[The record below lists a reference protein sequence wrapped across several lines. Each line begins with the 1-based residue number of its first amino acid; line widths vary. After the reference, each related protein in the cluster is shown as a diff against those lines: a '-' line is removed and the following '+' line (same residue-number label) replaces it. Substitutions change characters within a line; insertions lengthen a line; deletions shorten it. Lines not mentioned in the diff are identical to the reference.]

1 MSDGNA
7 DTQAIATAYCDDGVS
22 VDQLTALVGAKTAQ
36 RLRLLKADLEDE
48 PLDLAAPEDIDVYDG
63 DATAVETASDNDR

>member
-1 MSDGNA
+1 MSDGDA

-36 RLRLLKADLEDE
+36 RLRLLKADLENE
-48 PLDLAAPEDIDVYDG
+48 PLELSTPDDINVYDG
-63 DATAVETASDNDR
+63 DATAVDTAADDCG